1 MYLFISGDPREE
13 SELLTWLL
21 YQMKE
26 DTIENINRDL
36 LLKMVDKFEFL
47 GVFFCK
53 YTDKDLK
60 LIWSS

>member
-1 MYLFISGDPREE
+1 
-13 SELLTWLL
+13 
-21 YQMKE
+21 MKE

-53 YTDKDLK
+53 YEFESKSILKRDEALFKIHLILK
-60 LIWSS
+60 LNQ

>member
-1 MYLFISGDPREE
+1 
-13 SELLTWLL
+13 
-21 YQMKE
+21 MKE

-53 YTDKDLK
+53 YEFESKSILK
-60 LIWSS
+60 RNLFYTKNKLRVQLFHRF

>member
-1 MYLFISGDPREE
+1 
-13 SELLTWLL
+13 
-21 YQMKE
+21 MKE

-53 YTDKDLK
+53 YEFESKSILK
-60 LIWSS
+60 GGETLFKFI